1 MSSILAGKGL
11 SHTKVADT
19 LRELHQD
26 ILRLLATDITL
37 EVLKRSVV
45 DFLDHLLCDEDGNT
59 SKALTEV

>member
-11 SHTKVADT
+11 SHAKVADT

-37 EVLKRSVV
+37 EVLKRSVI
-45 DFLDHLLCDEDGNT
+45 DFLDHLLCD
-59 SKALTEV
+59 